1 MTSNARH
8 EAALEQQEHHDSMV
22 LDAIRRVNGIQ
33 MRVMEF
39 RKHIREPLREAQIK
53 DSLKRLIEKGYIVM
67 VNEKRDSRGNIYRIA

>member
-1 MTSNARH
+1 MTSNARR
-8 EAALEQQEHHDSMV
+8 EATIERQESHDAMV
-22 LDAIRRVNGIQ
+22 LEAIRKTNGLQ

-53 DSLKRLIEKGYIVM
+53 DSLKRLLEKGFIVM